1 MTWDQWLVIGV
12 GLLVIA
18 FIWFAFRQGE
28 RVKPS
33 GHEPPQNPYT

>member
-1 MTWDQWLVIGV
+1 MSWDQWLGIGV

-18 FIWFAFRQGE
+18 FLIFAFRQGE
-28 RVKPS
+28 SVKSS